1 MIDSHT
7 HLDIGPRPVEE
18 LVDAAATA
26 GVGRMVTVG
35 TDPASCRAALA
46 AAERHPGVY
55 AAVGHHPHEA
65 GSFDA
70 GVVEELAEMARHPRC
85 VAVGET
91 GLDYLRSG
99 APADVQR
106 QVFLAQVD
114 LAAEVGK
121 PLVIHTREAAQDTLE
136 ILRGPAAGLRV
147 MLHCF
152 GLAEHLEE
160 CLEQGWWLSF
170 AGNLT
175 YPSATALRYAAA
187 AAPDERL
194 LVETDAPYLAPQP
207 VRGQRNEPAFVVHT
221 ARALAEVRGMELA
234 ALEHALD
241 ANAATLFGW

>member
-7 HLDIGPRPVEE
+7 HLDLGPRPVED
-18 LVDAAATA
+18 LVDAAAAA
-26 GVGRMVTVG
+26 GVGRLITVG

-55 AAVGHHPHEA
+55 AALGHHPNA
-65 GSFDA
+65 ADSFDA
-70 GVVEELAEMARHPRC
+70 GAAEQLAEMARHPRC

-99 APADVQR
+99 ASASVQR
-106 QVFLAQVD
+106 DVFLAQIE

-121 PLVIHTREAAQDTLE
+121 PLVIHTRDAAHDTLE
-136 ILRGPAAGLRV
+136 ILRGSAAGLQV
-147 MLHCF
+147 ILHCF
-152 GLAEHLEE
+152 GLAEQLEE
-160 CLEQGWWLSF
+160 CLERGWWLSF

-175 YPSATALRYAAA
+175 YPSAAPLRAAA
-187 AAPDERL
+187 TAARADRL
-194 LVETDAPYLAPQP
+194 LVETDAPYLSPQP

-221 ARALAEVRGMELA
+221 ARALAELREVGLA
-234 ALEHALD
+234 ALEQVLD